1 MSEHKENVPELR
13 FPGFTGAW
21 EERRLSDLAE
31 VRTGKAFS
39 SNSFSDEG
47 EYLVVTNKNIQD
59 DANGTSV
66 GDRMDI
72 FEGTILNNYLLSGDN
87 ILVTMDGVNIGK
99 TGKYS
104 NEKAVLAQRV
114 GRLNSEQLEFVFQIT
129 CSNKFVSEM
138 NKLSVGNAIKHI
150 SLKQISDYSF
160 SAPMSE
166 EEQEKVGTFFN
177 QLDHLITLYQHKLN
191 NVKNMKDG
199 LLQRMFPK
207 NDEDFPEV
215 RFPGYTDAWEQRK
228 VSEMV
233 SVTYGG
239 GTPKTSEK
247 DYWDGNI
254 PWIQSS
260 DLTDG
265 KVLEAVIK
273 KRISNSGL
281 QNSAAKLVPPNS
293 IAIVTRVGVGKLV
306 FMPFEYTTSQDFL
319 SLSGLQSEPWFSV
332 YALYKKLQNELNAV
346 QGTSIKGIT
355 KEELLSKVLM
365 LPSDINEQ
373 TQIGRLFKQLDTL
386 ITLHQR
392 KLEHLQEQKKALLQQ
407 MFV

>member
-1 MSEHKENVPELR
+1 
-13 FPGFTGAW
+13 
-21 EERRLSDLAE
+21 
-31 VRTGKAFS
+31 
-39 SNSFSDEG
+39 
-47 EYLVVTNKNIQD
+47 
-59 DANGTSV
+59 
-66 GDRMDI
+66 
-72 FEGTILNNYLLSGDN
+72 
-87 ILVTMDGVNIGK
+87 
-99 TGKYS
+99 
-104 NEKAVLAQRV
+104 
-114 GRLNSEQLEFVFQIT
+114 
-129 CSNKFVSEM
+129 
-138 NKLSVGNAIKHI
+138 
-150 SLKQISDYSF
+150 
-160 SAPMSE
+160 
-166 EEQEKVGTFFN
+166 
-177 QLDHLITLYQHKLN
+177 
-191 NVKNMKDG
+191 
-199 LLQRMFPK
+199 
-207 NDEDFPEV
+207 
-215 RFPGYTDAWEQRK
+215 
-228 VSEMV
+228 MV

-392 KLEHLQEQKKALLQQ
+392 EP
-407 MFV
+407 